1 MSGINLID
9 PRFAIPNNA
18 DIDNAD
24 IDNADIDENLNKF
37 YDLDIAEAIAKSN
50 NEYAQQII
58 NEDALF
64 AQQLADED
72 AALFAH
78 QREQQEI
85 DEAIALHLIAED
97 TENIEHPEQ
106 SEQSEQSDN
115 NIQSNIQEFRDERQ
129 RQEIEFAECLLE
141 DQQKEKAKTLEL
153 ERLKQEQQMQ
163 EQQMQE
169 QQMQEQQQQVQTPKL
184 CKDTI
189 RAARLAFFAIKSTV
203 SFK

>member
-9 PRFAIPNNA
+9 PRFAIPN
-18 DIDNAD
+18 NAD

-169 QQMQEQQQQVQTPKL
+169 QQQQVQTPKL